1 MARLYVVPDAG
12 IIDLFLTLDAL
23 NQDVDNIGE
32 MLTVNRP

>member
-1 MARLYVVPDAG
+1 MARLYVVLDAG

>member
-1 MARLYVVPDAG
+1 MARLYVFLDAG